1 MDSLRN
7 GDPLSFWVSEVIA
20 ATSVVPIGPFFSPLS
35 FWLGLDTIR
44 DLFYKFAWSFHF
56 HFFLS

>member
-7 GDPLSFWVSEVIA
+7 GDPLSFRVSEVIA

-35 FWLGLDTIR
+35 FWLELNTIR
-44 DLFYKFAWSFHF
+44 DLFYKFAWSFHSP
-56 HFFLS
+56 FFLS